1 MDLARNVQKTFRKDK
16 VILVGTK
23 YDLVPRDRSLC
34 DNIIQSM
41 PSEFAYFHDLK
52 FCAVSTVTGEGIN
65 DLKTEICMSVSTL
78 SDSVAK
84 IHIHEQAEW
93 YTHVIKAYLCS
104 GCQTS
109 SIPFLIVCSMPSH
122 MPSHFRCLP
131 MSTRMCVLHLTSILD
146 HKSHIV
152 IDTYPSSRWDRRGN

>member
-52 FCAVSTVTGEGIN
+52 FCAISTVTGEGIN

-78 SDSVAK
+78 SKSVAK
-84 IHIHEQAEW
+84 IHIHEQVGW
-93 YTHVIKAYLCS
+93 YTRVIKAYLGS
-104 GCQTS
+104 GCQIS
-109 SIPFLIVCSMPSH
+109 SIPFLIVSSMSSH
-122 MPSHFRCLP
+122 MRSHFRYLP
-131 MSTRMCVLHLTSILD
+131 TSTRMYVLHLISVLD
-146 HKSHIV
+146 
-152 IDTYPSSRWDRRGN
+152 TRLTQP

>member
-78 SDSVAK
+78 SKSVAK
-84 IHIHEQAEW
+84 IHIHEQVGW
-93 YTHVIKAYLCS
+93 YTRVIRAYLGS
-104 GCQTS
+104 ECQTS
-109 SIPFLIVCSMPSH
+109 SIPFLLSCLMPSH
-122 MPSHFRCLP
+122 IPSHFQYLP
-131 MSTRMCVLHLTSILD
+131 TSTTMCVLHLISVLD
-146 HKSHIV
+146 INL
-152 IDTYPSSRWDRRGN
+152 TLL

>member
-1 MDLARNVQKTFRKDK
+1 MSTLCSNGQIPEVVLVTTAIDDTEWRHCEKETAVDFGRDVRKLFRKDK

-78 SDSVAK
+78 SNSVAK
-84 IHIHEQAEW
+84 IRIHGQAEW
-93 YTHVIKAYLCS
+93 YTHVIKAYHCS
-104 GCQTS
+104 GCQIS
-109 SIPFLIVCSMPSH
+109 SILFLIVSSMSSH
-122 MPSHFRCLP
+122 MPSHFRYLP
-131 MSTRMCVLHLTSILD
+131 T
-146 HKSHIV
+146 
-152 IDTYPSSRWDRRGN
+152 